1 MNFSEPKKI
10 PDGRYFVNVTGDSS
24 SGRVLKQLNNVT
36 LNTPFAEGD
45 TVTIS
50 LPSAAVSQIKE
61 VDLEILRGAEIN
73 STTWFQK
80 ELKSQTLDAAF
91 TKSLSDTCMNISKM
105 KNQDV
110 KAYSS
115 NKEIVDPTT
124 FMSDTVCDVVIEL
137 VGIWFMKKTFGTGWR
152 LVQMREK
159 FLPKPKWNEQYLFQ
173 DEEQQQEG
181 DEEEDYP

>member
-10 PDGRYFVNVTGDSS
+10 PDGRYFVKVTSNTS
-24 SGRVLKQLNNVT
+24 SGRVLKQLNNVV

-50 LPSAAVSQIKE
+50 LPSAAVDQIKG
-61 VDLEILRGAEIN
+61 VDLEILKAAEEN
-73 STTWFQK
+73 STAWFQK

-91 TKSLSDTCMNISKM
+91 TKSLSDTSMNLSKM

-110 KAYSS
+110 KAYSAS
-115 NKEIVDPTT
+115 KELVDPNT
-124 FMSDTVCDVVIEL
+124 FMSDTVCDVVVEL

-159 FLPKPKWNEQYLFQ
+159 IPPKPKWNEQYLFQ
-173 DEEQQQEG
+173 DEEQQE
-181 DEEEDYP
+181 EEEDDYP